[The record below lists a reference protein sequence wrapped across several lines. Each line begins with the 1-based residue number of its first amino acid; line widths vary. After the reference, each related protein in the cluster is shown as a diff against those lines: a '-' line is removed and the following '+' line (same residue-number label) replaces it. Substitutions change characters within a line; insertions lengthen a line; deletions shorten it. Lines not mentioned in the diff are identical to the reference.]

1 MVDCHIL
8 RLPDE
13 IHVAVA
19 KLLPGSAIKS
29 IRATCT
35 KLNGIASP
43 FLYPVLYLSCH
54 QLDLDVFQLV
64 AGNPLLI
71 GGVKELVIDDTTLS
85 PRLADREVYKTVAS
99 YPHLWPKRKKAY
111 YWGETFEEEGSGRI
125 WSDKP
130 HKEFWTLYNA
140 VLQGHH
146 ENRRSHADINALR
159 KALPL
164 FKSLRSLVISNRTA
178 DDCFDSGAQS
188 EESSSPVVKMWR
200 RLGVSKL
207 ERPPFPPRCDWVVGW
222 DELAEAM
229 YPDWFYD
236 ELDRQ
241 INEYGLPPAN
251 GEVNMTRDPDGQF
264 PVRGNRMSYQ
274 EVRTASSFDWTDY
287 NWLESESEAFCH
299 TVGQQARGIF
309 IALVVLGNP
318 RIQLTEFRVDSSL
331 EVYQAPHQP
340 GLSVQLFNSNKSPF
354 PRQLVSSF
362 STCNLTKF
370 HLVLSN
376 YWDPSFVGY
385 VGGFAIQNR
394 NIAALLASMPQLED
408 LLLELHGMSFF
419 LAMPADIKYDRLRRV
434 EFSCGEIAPL
444 GLVEFVQRHAATL
457 ETLSVQYCCIDPH
470 LFAETWE
477 DVMREIQN
485 LQDEGTLK
493 IHDGELV
500 NVYVHRPC
508 RGCGKNRTLELDG
521 TDSLICSW
529 EFGCFS
535 TRRKYLEWSWDLPSN
550 DEAWNDGTGRDGDSE
565 GEAGGDEDAD
575 NEDGDSD

>member
-1 MVDCHIL
+1 MADCHIL

-85 PRLADREVYKTVAS
+85 PRLADREVYRTVAS
-99 YPHLWPKRKKAY
+99 YLNLWPKRKKAY

-188 EESSSPVVKMWR
+188 EEWSSPVVKMWR
-200 RLGVSKL
+200 RLGASKL
-207 ERPPFPPRCDWVVGW
+207 ERPPFPPRCDWVLGW

-264 PVRGNRMSYQ
+264 PVVSQRLMSFPLCHIKH
-274 EVRTASSFDWTDY
+274 EVLCSGISSQT
-287 NWLESESEAFCH
+287 
-299 TVGQQARGIF
+299 
-309 IALVVLGNP
+309 
-318 RIQLTEFRVDSSL
+318 
-331 EVYQAPHQP
+331 
-340 GLSVQLFNSNKSPF
+340 
-354 PRQLVSSF
+354 
-362 STCNLTKF
+362 LTK
-370 HLVLSN
+370 L
-376 YWDPSFVGY
+376 
-385 VGGFAIQNR
+385 
-394 NIAALLASMPQLED
+394 
-408 LLLELHGMSFF
+408 
-419 LAMPADIKYDRLRRV
+419 
-434 EFSCGEIAPL
+434 
-444 GLVEFVQRHAATL
+444 
-457 ETLSVQYCCIDPH
+457 
-470 LFAETWE
+470 
-477 DVMREIQN
+477 
-485 LQDEGTLK
+485 
-493 IHDGELV
+493 
-500 NVYVHRPC
+500 
-508 RGCGKNRTLELDG
+508 
-521 TDSLICSW
+521 
-529 EFGCFS
+529 
-535 TRRKYLEWSWDLPSN
+535 
-550 DEAWNDGTGRDGDSE
+550 
-565 GEAGGDEDAD
+565 
-575 NEDGDSD
+575 

>member
-1 MVDCHIL
+1 MGKRCIGISSAFASTSASFIFHI
-8 RLPDE
+8 PT
-13 IHVAVA
+13 
-19 KLLPGSAIKS
+19 
-29 IRATCT
+29 IR
-35 KLNGIASP
+35 KNGC
-43 FLYPVLYLSCH
+43 LSH
-54 QLDLDVFQLV
+54 PQ
-64 AGNPLLI
+64 
-71 GGVKELVIDDTTLS
+71 TLS
-85 PRLADREVYKTVAS
+85 PRLADREVYRTVAS

-111 YWGETFEEEGSGRI
+111 YWGETFEEEGSGTI

-222 DELAEAM
+222 DELAGAM

-274 EVRTASSFDWTDY
+274 EVHTASSFDWTDY

-331 EVYQAPHQP
+331 ERI
-340 GLSVQLFNSNKSPF
+340 FF
-354 PRQLVSSF
+354 SSYM
-362 STCNLTKF
+362 L
-370 HLVLSN
+370 
-376 YWDPSFVGY
+376 
-385 VGGFAIQNR
+385 
-394 NIAALLASMPQLED
+394 
-408 LLLELHGMSFF
+408 
-419 LAMPADIKYDRLRRV
+419 
-434 EFSCGEIAPL
+434 SCGEIAPL

-493 IHDGELV
+493 IRDGELV

-535 TRRKYLEWSWDLPSN
+535 TRREYLEWSWDLPSN
-550 DEAWNDGTGRDGDSE
+550 DEVWDDETGRDGDSE

-575 NEDGDSD
+575 NEDGESD

>member
-1 MVDCHIL
+1 MADCHIL

-85 PRLADREVYKTVAS
+85 PRLADREIYKTVAS

-140 VLQGHH
+140 VLQCHH
-146 ENRRSHADINALR
+146 ENRRNHADINALR

-178 DDCFDSGAQS
+178 DDCFDSGVQS

-200 RLGVSKL
+200 RLGASKL
-207 ERPPFPPRCDWVVGW
+207 ERPPFPPRCDWVTDQRIW
-222 DELAEAM
+222 T
-229 YPDWFYD
+229 
-236 ELDRQ
+236 
-241 INEYGLPPAN
+241 

-274 EVRTASSFDWTDY
+274 EVRTDY

-318 RIQLTEFRVDSSL
+318 RIQLTEFRVDS
-331 EVYQAPHQP
+331 VYQAPHQP

-394 NIAALLASMPQLED
+394 NVAALLASMPQLED

-529 EFGCFS
+529 EFGSFS
-535 TRRKYLEWSWDLPSN
+535 TRREYLEWSWDLPSN

>member
-1 MVDCHIL
+1 MADCHIL

-200 RLGVSKL
+200 GLGVSKL

-251 GEVNMTRDPDGQF
+251 GEVNMTRDPNGQF

-340 GLSVQLFNSNKSPF
+340 GLPVQLFNGNKSPF
-354 PRQLVSSF
+354 PGQLVSSF

-493 IHDGELV
+493 IHDGELATSIV
-500 NVYVHRPC
+500 FGDILLFFFVA
-508 RGCGKNRTLELDG
+508 KNTN
-521 TDSLICSW
+521 ICDYPDYSI
-529 EFGCFS
+529 
-535 TRRKYLEWSWDLPSN
+535 
-550 DEAWNDGTGRDGDSE
+550 
-565 GEAGGDEDAD
+565 
-575 NEDGDSD
+575 